1 VLCLC
6 CANILSLSRACV
18 CARVCRGVETDRR
31 VERTIERGGCLSTG
45 ERGRGV
51 RGRVRTIEG
60 EARARDLNRDA
71 RRGL

>member
-1 VLCLC
+1 MC
-6 CANILSLSRACV
+6 CVCAVRTFSLSRACV

-60 EARARDLNRDA
+60 EARARDLDRDA
-71 RRGL
+71 RREL